1 MRRGPRQPSAAARP
15 IAAILRGSSF
25 GLERSRGANRST
37 GEQAFPVLL
46 GSRSLRIPFSIRP
59 AGTAPFDVV
68 GFGLNSIDLVGVVRE
83 FPEGNAKQRLRQFA
97 QLPGG
102 QIATAMVVCERLG
115 WKARYLGRFGDD
127 AFGRAARESLEK
139 EGVNLEGARSIP
151 GATNQ
156 FAIVLVDER

>member
-1 MRRGPRQPSAAARP
+1 M
-15 IAAILRGSSF
+15 
-25 GLERSRGANRST
+25 
-37 GEQAFPVLL
+37 
-46 GSRSLRIPFSIRP
+46 RIPFSIRP
-59 AGTAPFDVV
+59 VGTAAFDVV
-68 GFGLNSIDLVGVVRE
+68 GFGLNSIDLVGVVKE
-83 FPEGNAKQRLRQFA
+83 FPESNTKQRLRRFA

-102 QIATAMVVCERLG
+102 QIATAMVVCARLG

-156 FAIVLVDER
+156 FAMVLVDERTGERTVLWHRHEGLTTDPDEIDASAIGSGRRSPASCSSRCCA